1 MRNSNLMKTYID
13 HDSTINFENLWIQK
27 NPSSRFYREFLQELE
42 RGEAELI
49 PYVPP
54 APTWEQIRAHRNSF
68 LTASDWS
75 IMADADPKP
84 SKQSW
89 LDYRQALRDI
99 PQTFSS
105 PEEVVFPNKPE

>member
-1 MRNSNLMKTYID
+1 MQNSNLMKTYID
-13 HDSTINFENLWIQK
+13 HDSTIHFENLWIPKDPANRDYSQ
-27 NPSSRFYREFLQELE
+27 FLQELE

-54 APTWEQIRAHRNSF
+54 APTWEEIRAQRNSL
-68 LTASDWS
+68 LTSSDWS

-89 LDYRQALRDI
+89 LDYRQSLRDI

-105 PEEVVFPNKPE
+105 PESVVFPNKPK

>member
-1 MRNSNLMKTYID
+1 MKTYID
-13 HDSTINFENLWIQK
+13 HDSTINFEGLWIQK

-54 APTWEQIRAHRNSF
+54 APTWEQIRDQRNNL

-75 IMADADPKP
+75 IMTDADPKP

-89 LDYRQALRDI
+89 LDYRQSLRDI
-99 PQTFSS
+99 PQNFSS
-105 PEEVVFPNKPE
+105 PEEVLWPNKPE